1 MVGKPL
7 TVRNLTSTP
16 IVLKR
21 VARFSAPEEPKPDIS
36 SLSSSFGNLVTNV
49 KSNVTSTPA
58 PIQVLPGDAKPF
70 SHQDVSVQVEPFARN
85 RTDIVAFE
93 KSDKERLR
101 IIIEVDGERHR
112 IQVPVPT
119 SESETMTPLTDHPK
133 RKFTGIF
140 TLNPEPQLTV
150 FSSANLKAWMKELKD
165 YTPLSALSIP
175 GTHNSPTCHL
185 APPSVRCQ
193 AVGPREQL
201 RNGVRFFDIR
211 CKPEFPGDPSKDSLV
226 LVHSSF
232 PISLSGNKYFREM
245 VDEIYGFL
253 ENNPSETLIM
263 SIKREGPG
271 NHTDEQL
278 SRVLFD
284 HYAKEGE
291 KRWFTKPKIPT
302 LGEARGKIV
311 LMRRFNLQ
319 DRLKKQNDGHGWGID
334 AGGWADNT
342 PNATCPSGQI
352 CIQDFY
358 EVLETENIEK
368 KIGFVSAHLDLSSA
382 TAYPTHPPGGPGAQ
396 EGPPKKFPFY
406 INFLS
411 ASNFWKVGTW
421 PEKIAAKINP
431 ATVRYLCTRHGGD
444 KGDWSTGI
452 LVTDWVGQNGD
463 WSLARCVVGMNAKLM
478 LKQQQEK

>member
-7 TVRNLTSTP
+7 TIRNLTSNP

-21 VARFSAPEEPKPDIS
+21 VARFDPPQEPKPDIS
-36 SLSSSFGNLVTNV
+36 SLSSSFNSLVSNV
-49 KSNVTSTPA
+49 KSNVSSSPA

-70 SHQDVSVQVEPFARN
+70 SHQDVSIQVEPFARN
-85 RTDIVAFE
+85 RTEVIAFE
-93 KSDKERLR
+93 KSEKERLR
-101 IIIEVDGERHR
+101 IIIEANGERHR
-112 IQVPVPT
+112 IQAPVPNN
-119 SESETMTPLTDHPK
+119 ESENMTPLTDHPK
-133 RKFTGIF
+133 LKFTGIF
-140 TLNPEPQLTV
+140 TFNPEPQLTV
-150 FSSANLKAWMKELKD
+150 FSSANLRCWMKELKD
-165 YTPLSALSIP
+165 YTPVSALSIP

-211 CKPEFPGDPSKDSLV
+211 CKPEFPEDPSKDSLI
-226 LVHSSF
+226 LVHSAF
-232 PISLSGNKYFREM
+232 PIALSGNKYFREL

-253 ENNPSETLIM
+253 EHNPSETLVM

-271 NHTDEQL
+271 NHTDQQL

-284 HYAKEGE
+284 HYAKEGDN
-291 KRWFTKPKIPT
+291 RWFTKPKIPT

-311 LMRRFNLQ
+311 LMRRFGLQ
-319 DRLKKQNDGHGWGID
+319 DRLKKQNNGNGWGVD

-368 KIGFVSAHLDLSSA
+368 KIGFVSAHLDRASA
-382 TAYPTHPPGGPGAQ
+382 TSYPTHPPGGPGAQ
-396 EGPPKKFPFY
+396 GGPPKKFPFY

-444 KGDWSTGI
+444 DGDWSTGI
-452 LVTDWVGQNGD
+452 LVTDWIGKDGD
-463 WSLARCVVGMNAKLM
+463 WNLARCIVGMNAKLM
-478 LKQQQEK
+478 LKQQQQK